1 MYVSPQN
8 SHVQLYVIII
18 LSVNDAYL
26 NLEVYTCNITGAN
39 MQSCGAR

>member
-18 LSVNDAYL
+18 LSVNDVYL
-26 NLEVYTCNITGAN
+26 NLEVYTFTCAN